1 MRPGATIVLEGNDTM
16 SGLKGIALAPLLLSL
31 QVAASFA
38 DNPPKLDVD
47 TTCNAAYRFAISG
60 SRDKDKEACLDDE
73 HAAEDTVGKNW
84 SKFSADDKTTCI
96 GMVKTGGP
104 ASYVELLSC
113 LEIMRDAKEY
123 SEEDSPKQS
132 DRPAQSTHRRRR

>member
-1 MRPGATIVLEGNDTM
+1 MRAGATIALEGNDTM
-16 SGLKGIALAPLLLSL
+16 LGLKGIAVGPLLLSL
-31 QVAASFA
+31 QVAVAFA
-38 DNPPKLDVD
+38 DDPPKLDVD
-47 TTCNAAYRFAISG
+47 TTCNAAYQFAISS

-73 HAAEDTVGKNW
+73 HAAEDTIGKNW
-84 SKFSADDKTTCI
+84 SKFSANDKTTCI

-123 SEEDSPKQS
+123 SEDDSPKQA
-132 DRPAQSTHRRRR
+132 DRPPQSTRRRRR